1 MKAEDYRVTVPARP
15 EPLGIDPSKTAV
27 LVVDMQNDF
36 GATGGMF
43 DRAGVDIRMIQRVVE
58 PIAKVLRVARAA
70 HIPVI
75 YIKME
80 HQPDL
85 SDTGPTDGGYWVKNR
100 IFSIGTAV
108 AAPDGSASRIL
119 VKDTWNTEILK
130 TLAPEPN
137 DIVISKYRY
146 SGFYQTSL
154 DDTLKARRIKH
165 LIVTGCTTSV
175 CVESTV
181 RDGAFR
187 DYSCIVLGDCTA
199 EPLGHHDASLAL
211 IEKLFGWVSS
221 SQQFVDALGAVS
233 PSFATLTAAG

>member
-1 MKAEDYRVTVPARP
+1 MKAADYRVTVQARP
-15 EPLGIDPSKTAV
+15 EPLGIDPSKMAV
-27 LVVDMQNDF
+27 LVIDMQNDF
-36 GATGGMF
+36 GAAGGMF

-85 SDTGPTDGGYWVKNR
+85 SDTGPTDGGYWVKSR
-100 IFSIGTAV
+100 IF
-108 AAPDGSASRIL
+108 
-119 VKDTWNTEILK
+119 VKGTWNTEILK

-137 DIVISKYRY
+137 DIVISKHRY

-187 DYSCIVLGDCTA
+187 DY
-199 EPLGHHDASLAL
+199 
-211 IEKLFGWVSS
+211 
-221 SQQFVDALGAVS
+221 
-233 PSFATLTAAG
+233 

>member
-1 MKAEDYRVTVPARP
+1 MTEEPHVVTVQAKP
-15 EPLGIDPSKTAV
+15 EPLDIDPSKTAV

-36 GATGGMF
+36 GARGGMF

-58 PIAKVLRVARAA
+58 PIANVLRVARVA
-70 HIPVI
+70 HIPVV

-85 SDTGPTDGGYWVKNR
+85 SDTGPEDGGYWVKNR

-108 AAPDGSASRIL
+108 AAPDGSAGRIL
-119 VKDTWNTEILK
+119 IKGTWNTEILK

-137 DIVISKYRY
+137 DIVISKHRY
-146 SGFYQTSL
+146 SAFYQTSL
-154 DDTLKARRIKH
+154 DDALRARRIKH

-181 RDGAFR
+181 REAAFR
-187 DYSCIVLGDCTA
+187 DYCCIVLGDCTT

-211 IEKLFGWVSS
+211 IEKLFGWVSTS
-221 SQQFVDALGAVS
+221 HQFIDALS
-233 PSFATLTAAG
+233 SL

>member
-1 MKAEDYRVTVPARP
+1 MKAEDCRVTVQARP

-85 SDTGPTDGGYWVKNR
+85 SDIGPTDGGYRVKNR

-119 VKDTWNTEILK
+119 VKGTWNTEVLK
-130 TLAPEPN
+130 TLVACN
-137 DIVISKYRY
+137 SDIGI
-146 SGFYQTSL
+146 
-154 DDTLKARRIKH
+154 A
-165 LIVTGCTTSV
+165 
-175 CVESTV
+175 
-181 RDGAFR
+181 
-187 DYSCIVLGDCTA
+187 
-199 EPLGHHDASLAL
+199 HD
-211 IEKLFGWVSS
+211 V
-221 SQQFVDALGAVS
+221 
-233 PSFATLTAAG
+233 P